1 MKSEKKY
8 YIGLDVGTNSVGW
21 AVTDEFYN
29 ILRAKGKDLWGVRL
43 FEKAKTA
50 ADTRTFRSGRRRND
64 RKGMRLQILREI
76 FEDEIKKVDKDFYD
90 RLDESKF
97 WAEDKK
103 VSGKYS
109 LFNDKN
115 FSDKQYFEKFP
126 TIFHL
131 RKYLMEEHKNVDIRY
146 YFLAINQ
153 MMKRRGH
160 FLIDGQISHVTD
172 DKPLKQQLILLI
184 NDLLKIELE
193 EEFMDSIFEILADVN
208 EKKTEKKNIL
218 KELINA
224 QDFNKQEGK
233 ILYSIFESIVTGKAK
248 IKNIISDED
257 ILEKIKEDNKE
268 DFVLTG
274 DIYEENLQ
282 YFEEVLQENIT
293 LFNTLKS
300 TYDFVILQSI
310 LKGKSTLSDA
320 QVER

>member
-1 MKSEKKY
+1 MKNKGKY

-43 FEKAKTA
+43 FEKADTA
-50 ADTRTFRSGRRRND
+50 ANTRTFRSGRRRND

-131 RKYLMEEHKNVDIRY
+131 RKYLMEEHGKVDIRY

-153 MMKRRGH
+153 MM
-160 FLIDGQISHVTD
+160 
-172 DKPLKQQLILLI
+172 
-184 NDLLKIELE
+184 
-193 EEFMDSIFEILADVN
+193 
-208 EKKTEKKNIL
+208 
-218 KELINA
+218 
-224 QDFNKQEGK
+224 
-233 ILYSIFESIVTGKAK
+233 
-248 IKNIISDED
+248 
-257 ILEKIKEDNKE
+257 
-268 DFVLTG
+268 
-274 DIYEENLQ
+274 
-282 YFEEVLQENIT
+282 
-293 LFNTLKS
+293 
-300 TYDFVILQSI
+300 
-310 LKGKSTLSDA
+310 
-320 QVER
+320 